1 MKKRQRFYNDYHYYF
16 IMTTKQFELTEEE
29 IRLVALYRKKEFT
42 HASNTDKRITSM
54 RQSMDFIDKFRTL
67 IEAEKE
73 MRINSEM
80 IYKYL
85 FRVLSLFNER
95 CNYFG
100 LDSRSHVIDILDEIE
115 GIAPYHKSDSRV
127 TLN

>member
-1 MKKRQRFYNDYHYYF
+1 M
-16 IMTTKQFELTEEE
+16 
-29 IRLVALYRKKEFT
+29 
-42 HASNTDKRITSM
+42 
-54 RQSMDFIDKFRTL
+54 
-67 IEAEKE
+67 
-73 MRINSEM
+73 
-80 IYKYL
+80 
-85 FRVLSLFNER
+85 

>member
-1 MKKRQRFYNDYHYYF
+1 
-16 IMTTKQFELTEEE
+16 MTTKQFELTEEE
-29 IRLVALYRKKEFT
+29 IRIVALYRKKELT
-42 HASNTDKRITSM
+42 HASNTDKRITNM
-54 RQSMDFIDKFRTL
+54 RQSMEFIDKFRTL